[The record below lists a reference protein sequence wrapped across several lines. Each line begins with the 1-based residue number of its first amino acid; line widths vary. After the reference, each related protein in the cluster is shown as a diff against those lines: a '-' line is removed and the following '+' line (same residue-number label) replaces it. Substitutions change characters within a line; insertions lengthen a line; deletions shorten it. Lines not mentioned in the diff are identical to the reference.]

1 MMSLLIGSGVA
12 PSYADSTTVTTPVE
26 EEEVL
31 ANGNDFATD
40 FTLSDVP
47 TGADYEIS
55 INGLTFLPPATGT
68 APDVIAP
75 LGGLVIEGNTSTIQ
89 ATWAAC
95 GAFDKETKTVR
106 TFKRNAVRS
115 PSIAAGNTLM
125 KCGNQSYGYR
135 HIKTRHQNDWGSLAT
150 IVGSNWRDFS
160 DWAISQCL
168 TYPGSVV
175 NNGLNN
181 VYEFKAPIQIRDR
194 RTNRVVATKYCKVP
208 VSRSSKQ
215 IITAFPTSK

>member
-1 MMSLLIGSGVA
+1 MSFLIGSGVA
-12 PSYADSTTVTTPVE
+12 PSYANSTTVTTPAE

-31 ANGNDFATD
+31 ANGNDFETD

-47 TGADYEIS
+47 AGTDYEIS

-75 LGGLVIEGNTSTIQ
+75 MGGLIVEGNTSTIQ

-95 GAFDKETKTVR
+95 GVFDKESKTVR
-106 TFKRNAVRS
+106 TFKRSAVRS
-115 PSIAAGNTLM
+115 PIIAAGNTLM
-125 KCGNQSYGYR
+125 KCGNEDYGYR
-135 HIKTRHQNDWGSLAT
+135 HIKKGHQNDWANLAAIT
-150 IVGSNWRDFS
+150 GSNWRDFS
-160 DWAISQCL
+160 DWAINQCL

-175 NNGLNN
+175 NNGKSN

-194 RTNRVVATKYCKVP
+194 RTNRVVSTKYCKVP
-208 VSRSSKQ
+208 ISRSSKQ